1 MAHSNRR
8 GVGLVLGALLAAAC
22 GNGDDYDPD
31 ATQGNQNFTP
41 PPPPA
46 MDVEPVTPPPAEG
59 SSETPG
65 AAGGGAVPGSAED
78 VPPVTTPV
86 VPPAE
91 EPPPEQE
98 PTASGC
104 STPNGVNGR
113 PTTLEDA
120 VILMNTLPRP
130 TTLPCFIEALTRPLQ
145 VYMTES
151 DQSLQ
156 PSPGPES
163 PRIFIVNEPLVMSIV
178 PAGPASVTLELGYR
192 TQPRRS
198 IKTEIVFPLTRD
210 VTFDTFFDEVLNG
223 AVTRCSA
230 CHTSETK
237 VFDPALNIEVFESDI
252 YEPFSVYDVDVETVR
267 AARAACDAAA
277 EPDRCALLGAL
288 FDHGE
293 VVPAPE
299 GIMFMP

>member
-1 MAHSNRR
+1 
-8 GVGLVLGALLAAAC
+8 
-22 GNGDDYDPD
+22 
-31 ATQGNQNFTP
+31 
-41 PPPPA
+41 
-46 MDVEPVTPPPAEG
+46 MDVTPVTPAPSDG
-59 SSETPG
+59 STPG
-65 AAGGGAVPGSAED
+65 AAGGGAVPGGAED
-78 VPPVTTPV
+78 VPPVTPPDPV
-86 VPPAE
+86 EEPQPAE
-91 EPPPEQE
+91 QPA
-98 PTASGC
+98 ASRC

-113 PTTLEDA
+113 PTTFEDA

-130 TTLPCFIEALTRPLQ
+130 TTLACFIEALSRPLQ

-178 PAGPASVTLELGYR
+178 PAGSAAVTLELGLR

-252 YEPFSVYDVDVETVR
+252 YEPFSVYDVDLETVR
-267 AARAACDAAA
+267 TARAACDATA
-277 EPDRCALLGAL
+277 EPERCALLGAL
-288 FDHGE
+288 FDHGD

-299 GIMFMP
+299 GIMFTP

>member
-1 MAHSNRR
+1 
-8 GVGLVLGALLAAAC
+8 
-22 GNGDDYDPD
+22 
-31 ATQGNQNFTP
+31 
-41 PPPPA
+41 
-46 MDVEPVTPPPAEG
+46 MDVTPVTSAPVEG
-59 SSETPG
+59 SSQTPG
-65 AAGGGAVPGSAED
+65 AAGSGAAPVGEED

-86 VPPAE
+86 VPPVE
-91 EPPPEQE
+91 E
-98 PTASGC
+98 PTAPQPAASRCG
-104 STPNGVNGR
+104 TPNGVNGR
-113 PTTLEDA
+113 PTTFEDA

-130 TTLPCFIEALTRPLQ
+130 TTLACFIEALSRPLE

-178 PAGPASVTLELGYR
+178 PAGTAAVTLELGLR

-223 AVTRCSA
+223 TVTRCSA

-237 VFDPALNIEVFESDI
+237 VFDPKLNIDVFESDI
-252 YEPFSVYDVDVETVR
+252 YEPFSVYDVDLETVR
-267 AARAACDAAA
+267 SARAACDAAA

-293 VVPAPE
+293 VLPAPQ
-299 GIMFMP
+299 GIMFSL